1 MKGEII
7 MHPRK
12 RLMFRRRDA
21 ARRAAVEAE
30 AQPEVVELEP
40 AVEEVVEKKAPAA
53 KTRKAPVK
61 KARKKTTQKK

>member
-1 MKGEII
+1 

-21 ARRAAVEAE
+21 ARRAAAEAE
-30 AQPEVVELEP
+30 VQPEVVELEP
-40 AVEEVVEKKAPAA
+40 AIEEVVEKKAPAA